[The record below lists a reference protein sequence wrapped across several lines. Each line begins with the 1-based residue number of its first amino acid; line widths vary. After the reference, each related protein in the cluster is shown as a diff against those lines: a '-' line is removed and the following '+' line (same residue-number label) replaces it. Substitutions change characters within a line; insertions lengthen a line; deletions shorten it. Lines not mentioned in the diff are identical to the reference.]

1 MPESGGKWK
10 LEGWDTFSREDYPLP
25 GEYDSE
31 VEAREAAAARLIEL
45 EKTQPTASSGGQS
58 GIQDRVF
65 IIDPSGQRK
74 LYIP

>member
-1 MPESGGKWK
+1 MTEAGGKWT

-31 VEAREAAAARLIEL
+31 VKAREAAAVRLIEL
-45 EKTQPTASSGGQS
+45 EKTQPTASSGGQR

-65 IIDPSGQRK
+65 IIGPTGERT
-74 LYIP
+74 LYVP